1 MRLMGTKLGIILRN
15 GILGCLLSP
24 QDQAWWPVL
33 VFFVCILC
41 LWDAFLAAVICDE
54 CTCVVGSL
62 EGQKP
67 VSCK

>member
-1 MRLMGTKLGIILRN
+1 MGAKLRIILRN
-15 GILGCLLSP
+15 GILGCFLSP
-24 QDQAWWPVL
+24 QDQAWWHVL
-33 VFFVCILC
+33 VFLVCILR

-54 CTCVVGSL
+54 RTCVVGSL